1 MARRALLGLAI
12 LVGSETRVLVQG
24 ITGRQGSFHTE
35 AMLRYGT
42 RILAGVTPGKGG
54 THVHGVPVY
63 DSVAEA
69 VKTHPEINA
78 SIIFVPAAAAVDAC
92 YEAVDAGIGLI
103 VVITD
108 GIPTHSTM
116 RLVRYASLRDVRLI
130 GPNTPGVI
138 TPGECKLGIM
148 PGEVFARGEVGI
160 VSRSGTLTYEIAQ
173 NLTERGIG
181 QSTCVGVGGDAVVG
195 TGIIEILEMMRR
207 DPQTGCVVLIGEIGG
222 DAEERVAEYVRRENY
237 PKPIVAYIAGRTAP
251 PGKRMG
257 HAGAIISLGMGDAL
271 TKMTRLREAGARVAE
286 TPAGVAEAVAQVMGR

>member
-1 MARRALLGLAI
+1 LGLAI

-116 RLVRYASLRDVRLI
+116 RLVRYASLRGVRLI

-138 TPGECKLGIM
+138 TPSECKLGIM

>member
-1 MARRALLGLAI
+1 LGLAI

-116 RLVRYASLRDVRLI
+116 RLVRYASLRGVRLI

>member
-1 MARRALLGLAI
+1 LGLAI

-116 RLVRYASLRDVRLI
+116 RLVRYASLRGVRLI

-257 HAGAIISLGMGDAL
+257 HAGAIISRGMGDAL

>member
-1 MARRALLGLAI
+1 MGLAI

-116 RLVRYASLRDVRLI
+116 RLVRYASLRGVRLI

>member
-116 RLVRYASLRDVRLI
+116 RLVRYASLRGVRLI

>member
-1 MARRALLGLAI
+1 MGLAI
-12 LVGSETRVLVQG
+12 LVGSQTRVLVQG

-54 THVHGVPVY
+54 TRVHGVPVY

-69 VKTHPEINA
+69 VKAHPEINA

-116 RLVRYASLRDVRLI
+116 RLVRYASLRGVRLI

-195 TGIIEILEMMRR
+195 TGIIEVLEMMRR

-222 DAEERVAEYVRRENY
+222 DAEERVAEYVRLENY

-271 TKMTRLREAGARVAE
+271 TKMTRLREAGALVAE
-286 TPAGVAEAVAQVMGR
+286 TPSGVAEAVATVMGR